1 MIKVSLVFFYLEI
14 FRTPRFK
21 VSAYLILAYIVV
33 NSFVIFFLTL
43 FSCIPIAA
51 FWDRDTKGKC
61 MNVQALAYA
70 NSASAIV
77 QDIILLILPVMFIHN
92 LQMKKYRKIAVGLM
106 FAIGTF
112 GCIATIIRL
121 RTLLA
126 FKISIDP
133 TWDYVPV
140 TIWTELE
147 LLVGFI
153 CVSLPSIRILVVRIL
168 PTQVKEFLSH
178 ITHISRSRSSKGSR
192 PEQQREWNKPV
203 SWINVTAGPND
214 SSRSSDGKKNL
225 NSLWSPRSRAGSS
238 RRDMRNG
245 SRQLESGLSNYSESG
260 VAVTRPPLQEER
272 SNRKFEQ
279 VEMRNV
285 AKPSRSARQSLMSC
299 GSRDSRITA
308 LPTIGKIGCL
318 PEGSFSDL
326 NVAKKSKGSDRKW
339 GSQGY
344 VRR

>member
-21 VSAYLILAYIVV
+21 ISAYIILTYIVI
-33 NSFVIFFLTL
+33 NSVIIFILTI
-43 FSCIPIAA
+43 FTCIPVSA

-61 MNVQALAYA
+61 MNGQALAYA

-77 QDIILLILPVMFIHN
+77 QDILLLILPVMFIRN
-92 LQMKKYRKIAVGLM
+92 LQMKKYRKVAVGLM

-126 FKISIDP
+126 FKVSIDP

-153 CVSLPSIRILVVRIL
+153 CVSLPSIRILFVKML

-178 ITHISRSRSSKGSR
+178 ITHISRSRSSKGSKQ
-192 PEQQREWNKPV
+192 EQKKEWDNKPV
-203 SWINVTAGPND
+203 SWINISAGAGNNT
-214 SSRSSDGKKNL
+214 SSSNGKK
-225 NSLWSPRSRAGSS
+225 SLHNIWTPGHRHLRS
-238 RRDMRNG
+238 G
-245 SRQLESGLSNYSESG
+245 SRQLGSAMSDYSESKF
-260 VAVTRPPLQEER
+260 AVTRPPLQEKPNE
-272 SNRKFEQ
+272 RKFEP
-279 VEMRNV
+279 VEMKQV
-285 AKPSRSARQSLMSC
+285 TKVSRSARQSIMSC

-326 NVAKKSKGSDRKW
+326 NVSKSSKPLDRKW
-339 GSQGY
+339 G
-344 VRR
+344 RRGHS

>member
-21 VSAYLILAYIVV
+21 ISAYIILAYIVV
-33 NSFVIFFLTL
+33 NSVIIFTLTI
-43 FSCIPIAA
+43 FTCIPVSA

-61 MNVQALAYA
+61 MNGQALAYA

-77 QDIILLILPVMFIHN
+77 QDILLLILPVLFIKN
-92 LQMKKYRKIAVGLM
+92 LQMKRYRKVSVGLM

-126 FKISIDP
+126 FKVSIDP

-153 CVSLPSIRILVVRIL
+153 CVSLPSIRILVVKAL
-168 PTQVKEFLSH
+168 PVRVKEFLSQ
-178 ITHISRSRSSKGSR
+178 ITHISRSRSSKGSKQ
-192 PEQQREWNKPV
+192 EQKKVWDIKPV
-203 SWINVTAGPND
+203 SWINISGGAED
-214 SSRSSDGKKNL
+214 STRSSDGKKSL
-225 NSLWSPRSRAGSS
+225 NSIWTPGHRHFRS
-238 RRDMRNG
+238 G
-245 SRQLESGLSNYSESG
+245 SRQLGSAMSDYSESSF
-260 VAVTRPPLQEER
+260 AVTRPPLQERFNEP
-272 SNRKFEQ
+272 KLEQ
-279 VEMRNV
+279 VEMKQV
-285 AKPSRSARQSLMSC
+285 TKPSRSARQSIMSC

-308 LPTIGKIGCL
+308 LPAIANIGCL
-318 PEGSFSDL
+318 PEESFSDL
-326 NVAKKSKGSDRKW
+326 HITKNPKALDRKW
-339 GSQGY
+339 G
-344 VRR
+344 RRGHS

>member
-21 VSAYLILAYIVV
+21 ISAYIILTYIVI
-33 NSFVIFFLTL
+33 NSVLIFILTI
-43 FSCIPIAA
+43 FTCIPVSA
-51 FWDRDTKGKC
+51 FWDRDIKGKC
-61 MNVQALAYA
+61 MNGQALAYA

-77 QDIILLILPVMFIHN
+77 QDILLLILPVIFIKN
-92 LQMKKYRKIAVGLM
+92 LQMKRYRKIAVGLM

-126 FKISIDP
+126 FKVSIDP

-153 CVSLPSIRILVVRIL
+153 CVSLPSIRILFVKIL

-178 ITHISRSRSSKGSR
+178 ITHISRSRSSKGSNQ
-192 PEQQREWNKPV
+192 EQKQEWVNKPV
-203 SWINVTAGPND
+203 SWIKISAGADNNT
-214 SSRSSDGKKNL
+214 RSSDGKKSL
-225 NSLWSPRSRAGSS
+225 NSIWTPGHRHFRS
-238 RRDMRNG
+238 G
-245 SRQLESGLSNYSESG
+245 SRQLGSAMSNYSESNF
-260 VAVTRPPLQEER
+260 AVTRPPMQETLSER
-272 SNRKFEQ
+272 KVEQ
-279 VEMRNV
+279 VEMKHV
-285 AKPSRSARQSLMSC
+285 TKASRSARQSLMSC
-299 GSRDSRITA
+299 GSRDSNLTA

-326 NVAKKSKGSDRKW
+326 NVANGSKALDRKW
-339 GSQGY
+339 G
-344 VRR
+344 RRGQS